1 MVGDTTKPTR
11 RVRATASGRFVLR
24 ISPGLHAALRRAATE
39 AGLSLNDYCARK
51 LAAPLGNLAALRGGP
66 ETVERAARL
75 FGDRLVGVAAFGSWA
90 RGEPA
95 KGSDVDVLI
104 VLDGRVALARELY
117 RTWDEAPVSWGGRAV
132 EPHFVHLPE
141 PAEGVAGIW
150 AEVALDGL
158 VLFEQGLRLSTRLV
172 QVRRE
177 IAAGRIVRRF
187 AHGQPYWTGV
197 A

>member
-1 MVGDTTKPTR
+1 MKPTR
-11 RVRATASGRFVLR
+11 RIRATASGRFVLR

-51 LAAPLGNLAALRGGP
+51 LAAPLGNLAALRGGS

-90 RGEPA
+90 RGEPV
-95 KGSDVDVLI
+95 KGSDVDVLV
-104 VLDGRVALARELY
+104 VLDRRVTLARELY

-141 PAEGVAGIW
+141 PEEGVAGIW

-177 IAAGRIVRRF
+177 IAAGRIVRRV